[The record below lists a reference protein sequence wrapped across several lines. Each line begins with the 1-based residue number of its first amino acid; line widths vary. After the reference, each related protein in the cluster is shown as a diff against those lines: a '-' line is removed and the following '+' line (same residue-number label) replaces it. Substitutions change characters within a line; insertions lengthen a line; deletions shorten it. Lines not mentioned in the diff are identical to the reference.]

1 MRIICCLAKR
11 VKNNGGIFMRKRTN
25 TNRCFEM
32 LVRIAPVGGLLIIG
46 GCTSSKETLPSG
58 YQDYK
63 IQKGQYFVE
72 YSEKYDYWDV
82 LTIEY
87 PVLQDI
93 ETEQVAAINDIF
105 YKMAMEKV
113 NYWHLEPDTEV
124 KELQKEYSIFSSDV
138 HCEVPYH
145 SQHLVSVHFQE
156 AYAPISPVH
165 YIHMTERAANVDLTT
180 GKNYTLSDILTINE
194 DFSKLWCQQ
203 AYASGDYGDMI
214 QEDDDTYQTILAW
227 FLGEDQETAE
237 NYLLTPFYYLDENK
251 DFVIGIAYDPKANIV
266 VNDLPMDN
274 YIAVHIES
282 DLLAPYQTESEF
294 WNLYN
299 ASETAGTVLECADR
313 KDNIWLGKEAGVWDY
328 LESHGR

>member
-1 MRIICCLAKR
+1 
-11 VKNNGGIFMRKRTN
+11 MRKRTN
-25 TNRCFEM
+25 TNRCFGM
-32 LVRIAPVGGLLIIG
+32 LVRIAPVGALLIIG

-165 YIHMTERAANVDLTT
+165 YIHMTERDANVDLTT

>member
-1 MRIICCLAKR
+1 
-11 VKNNGGIFMRKRTN
+11 MRKRTN
-25 TNRCFEM
+25 TNRCFGM
-32 LVRIAPVGGLLIIG
+32 LVRIAPVGALLIIG

-156 AYAPISPVH
+156 AYPPISPVH

>member
-1 MRIICCLAKR
+1 
-11 VKNNGGIFMRKRTN
+11 MRKRTN

-63 IQKGQYFVE
+63 IQKEQYFVE

-251 DFVIGIAYDPKANIV
+251 DFVIVIAYDPKANIV

-274 YIAVHIES
+274 TLQYI
-282 DLLAPYQTESEF
+282 
-294 WNLYN
+294 
-299 ASETAGTVLECADR
+299 
-313 KDNIWLGKEAGVWDY
+313 
-328 LESHGR
+328 

>member
-1 MRIICCLAKR
+1 
-11 VKNNGGIFMRKRTN
+11 MRKRTN
-25 TNRCFEM
+25 TNRCFGM
-32 LVRIAPVGGLLIIG
+32 LVRIAPVGALLIIG

-63 IQKGQYFVE
+63 IQKEQYFVE

-282 DLLAPYQTESEF
+282 DLLVPYQTESEF

>member
-1 MRIICCLAKR
+1 
-11 VKNNGGIFMRKRTN
+11 MRKRTN
-25 TNRCFEM
+25 TNRCFGM
-32 LVRIAPVGGLLIIG
+32 LVRIAPVGALLIIG

-145 SQHLVSVHFQE
+145 S
-156 AYAPISPVH
+156 
-165 YIHMTERAANVDLTT
+165 
-180 GKNYTLSDILTINE
+180 
-194 DFSKLWCQQ
+194 
-203 AYASGDYGDMI
+203 
-214 QEDDDTYQTILAW
+214 
-227 FLGEDQETAE
+227 
-237 NYLLTPFYYLDENK
+237 
-251 DFVIGIAYDPKANIV
+251 
-266 VNDLPMDN
+266 
-274 YIAVHIES
+274 
-282 DLLAPYQTESEF
+282 
-294 WNLYN
+294 
-299 ASETAGTVLECADR
+299 
-313 KDNIWLGKEAGVWDY
+313 
-328 LESHGR
+328 

>member
-1 MRIICCLAKR
+1 
-11 VKNNGGIFMRKRTN
+11 MRKRIN
-25 TNRCFEM
+25 ANRYFGM
-32 LVRIAPVGGLLIIG
+32 LVRFATVGGLLITG
-46 GCTSSKETLPSG
+46 GCASSKETLPSG

-63 IQKGQYFVE
+63 IQKEQYFVE

-156 AYAPISPVH
+156 AYAPISPVY

-237 NYLLTPFYYLDENK
+237 DYLLTPFYYLDENK

-266 VNDLPMDN
+266 ANDLPMDN
-274 YIAVHIES
+274 SIAVHMES

-299 ASETAGTVLECADR
+299 ASETAGAVLECVDR
-313 KDNIWLGKEAGVWDY
+313 KDNLWLGKEAGVWDY

>member
-25 TNRCFEM
+25 TNRCFGM
-32 LVRIAPVGGLLIIG
+32 LVRIAPVGALLIIG

-294 WNLYN
+294 WNL
-299 ASETAGTVLECADR
+299 
-313 KDNIWLGKEAGVWDY
+313 
-328 LESHGR
+328 

>member
-1 MRIICCLAKR
+1 
-11 VKNNGGIFMRKRTN
+11 MRKRTN

-63 IQKGQYFVE
+63 IQKEQYFVE

-282 DLLAPYQTESEF
+282 DLLVPYQTESEF

>member
-1 MRIICCLAKR
+1 MQ
-11 VKNNGGIFMRKRTN
+11 KRTN

>member
-1 MRIICCLAKR
+1 
-11 VKNNGGIFMRKRTN
+11 MRKRTN

-113 NYWHLEPDTEV
+113 NYWHLEPDNEV

-203 AYASGDYGDMI
+203 AYASCDYGDMI

>member
-1 MRIICCLAKR
+1 MGESLCEKGQMQTDVLG
-11 VKNNGGIFMRKRTN
+11 V
-25 TNRCFEM
+25 
-32 LVRIAPVGGLLIIG
+32 LVRIATVGGLLIIG

-63 IQKGQYFVE
+63 IQKEQYFVE

-274 YIAVHIES
+274 NIAVHIES

>member
-1 MRIICCLAKR
+1 
-11 VKNNGGIFMRKRTN
+11 MRKRTN

>member
-1 MRIICCLAKR
+1 
-11 VKNNGGIFMRKRTN
+11 MRKRTN
-25 TNRCFEM
+25 TNRCFGM
-32 LVRIAPVGGLLIIG
+32 LVRIAPVGALLIIG

-328 LESHGR
+328 LESHGRKEACHWLFG

>member
-1 MRIICCLAKR
+1 
-11 VKNNGGIFMRKRTN
+11 MRKRTN

-227 FLGEDQETAE
+227 FLGEDQETSE

>member
-1 MRIICCLAKR
+1 
-11 VKNNGGIFMRKRTN
+11 MRKRTN
-25 TNRCFEM
+25 TNRCFGM
-32 LVRIAPVGGLLIIG
+32 LVRIAPVGALLIIG

-165 YIHMTERAANVDLTT
+165 YIHMTERAPNVDLTT

>member
-1 MRIICCLAKR
+1 
-11 VKNNGGIFMRKRTN
+11 MRKRTN
-25 TNRCFEM
+25 TNRCFGM
-32 LVRIAPVGGLLIIG
+32 LVRIAPVGALLIIG
-46 GCTSSKETLPSG
+46 GCTSSKEMLPSG

-194 DFSKLWCQQ
+194 DFPKLWCQQ

>member
-1 MRIICCLAKR
+1 
-11 VKNNGGIFMRKRTN
+11 MRKRTN

-251 DFVIGIAYDPKANIV
+251 DFVIGIAYDPRANIV

>member
-1 MRIICCLAKR
+1 
-11 VKNNGGIFMRKRTN
+11 MRKRTN

-165 YIHMTERAANVDLTT
+165 YIHMTELAANVDLTT

>member
-1 MRIICCLAKR
+1 MQKRMNQNKCLYALT
-11 VKNNGGIFMRKRTN
+11 GIMV
-25 TNRCFEM
+25 
-32 LVRIAPVGGLLIIG
+32 LGGLLWSD
-46 GCTSSKETLPSG
+46 GCASRKETLPSG

-63 IQKGQYFVE
+63 IQKEQYFVE

-93 ETEQVAAINDIF
+93 ETEQVAAINDIL

-113 NYWHLEPDTEV
+113 NYWHLEPDSEV

-145 SQHLVSVHFQE
+145 SQHLVSIHFQE
-156 AYAPISPVH
+156 AYAPISPVY
-165 YIHMTERAANVDLTT
+165 YIHLTERAANVDLTT

-203 AYASGDYGDMI
+203 VYASGDYGDMI
-214 QEDDDTYQTILAW
+214 LEDDDTYQTILAW
-227 FLGEDQETAE
+227 FLGEDKETAE
-237 NYLLTPFYYLDENK
+237 DYLLTPFFYLDENR
-251 DFVIGIAYDPKANIV
+251 DFVIGIAYDPKVNIV
-266 VNDLPMDN
+266 ANDLPMDN
-274 YIAVHIES
+274 SIAVHIKG

-299 ASETAGTVLECADR
+299 ASEAAGEVLECADLR
-313 KDNIWLGKEAGVWDY
+313 DNIWLGKEAGVWDY
-328 LESHGR
+328 LKSHGR

>member
-1 MRIICCLAKR
+1 
-11 VKNNGGIFMRKRTN
+11 MRKRTN
-25 TNRCFEM
+25 TNRCFGM
-32 LVRIAPVGGLLIIG
+32 LVRIAPVGALLIIG

-299 ASETAGTVLECADR
+299 LNSRLKIIHCSQSFDFSNFLQNSV
-313 KDNIWLGKEAGVWDY
+313 
-328 LESHGR
+328 

>member
-1 MRIICCLAKR
+1 
-11 VKNNGGIFMRKRTN
+11 MRKRTN
-25 TNRCFEM
+25 TNRCFGM
-32 LVRIAPVGGLLIIG
+32 LVRIAPVGALLIIG

-237 NYLLTPFYYLDENK
+237 NYLLTQFYYLDENK

-328 LESHGR
+328 LESHGRQEACHWLFG

>member
-1 MRIICCLAKR
+1 
-11 VKNNGGIFMRKRTN
+11 MRKRTN

-282 DLLAPYQTESEF
+282 DLLVPYQTESEF

>member
-1 MRIICCLAKR
+1 
-11 VKNNGGIFMRKRTN
+11 
-25 TNRCFEM
+25 M
-32 LVRIAPVGGLLIIG
+32 LVRIAPVGALLIIG

-251 DFVIGIAYDPKANIV
+251 DFVIVIAYDPKANIV

-274 YIAVHIES
+274 TLQYI
-282 DLLAPYQTESEF
+282 
-294 WNLYN
+294 
-299 ASETAGTVLECADR
+299 
-313 KDNIWLGKEAGVWDY
+313 
-328 LESHGR
+328 

>member
-1 MRIICCLAKR
+1 MRIICCLVKR

-25 TNRCFEM
+25 TNRCFGM
-32 LVRIAPVGGLLIIG
+32 LVRIAPVGALLIIG

-294 WNLYN
+294 WNL
-299 ASETAGTVLECADR
+299 
-313 KDNIWLGKEAGVWDY
+313 
-328 LESHGR
+328 

>member
-1 MRIICCLAKR
+1 
-11 VKNNGGIFMRKRTN
+11 MRKRTN

-93 ETEQVAAINDIF
+93 ETEPVGAINDIF

>member
-1 MRIICCLAKR
+1 
-11 VKNNGGIFMRKRTN
+11 MRKRTN
-25 TNRCFEM
+25 TNRCFGM
-32 LVRIAPVGGLLIIG
+32 LVRIAPVGALLIIG

-63 IQKGQYFVE
+63 IQKEQYFVE

-105 YKMAMEKV
+105 YKMAMKKV

-282 DLLAPYQTESEF
+282 DLLVPYQTESEF

>member
-1 MRIICCLAKR
+1 
-11 VKNNGGIFMRKRTN
+11 
-25 TNRCFEM
+25 M
-32 LVRIAPVGGLLIIG
+32 LVRIAPVGALLIIG

>member
-1 MRIICCLAKR
+1 M
-11 VKNNGGIFMRKRTN
+11 
-25 TNRCFEM
+25 
-32 LVRIAPVGGLLIIG
+32 
-46 GCTSSKETLPSG
+46 
-58 YQDYK
+58 
-63 IQKGQYFVE
+63 
-72 YSEKYDYWDV
+72 
-82 LTIEY
+82 
-87 PVLQDI
+87 
-93 ETEQVAAINDIF
+93 
-105 YKMAMEKV
+105 
-113 NYWHLEPDTEV
+113 
-124 KELQKEYSIFSSDV
+124 
-138 HCEVPYH
+138 
-145 SQHLVSVHFQE
+145 VSVHFQE
-156 AYAPISPVH
+156 AYAPISPVY

-237 NYLLTPFYYLDENK
+237 NYLLTQFYYLDENK

>member
-1 MRIICCLAKR
+1 
-11 VKNNGGIFMRKRTN
+11 MRKRTN
-25 TNRCFEM
+25 TNRCFGM

-299 ASETAGTVLECADR
+299 ASETAGTVL
-313 KDNIWLGKEAGVWDY
+313 
-328 LESHGR
+328 

>member
-1 MRIICCLAKR
+1 
-11 VKNNGGIFMRKRTN
+11 MRKRTN
-25 TNRCFEM
+25 ANRCFGM
-32 LVRIAPVGGLLIIG
+32 LVRIATVGGLLIIG

-63 IQKGQYFVE
+63 IQKEQYFVE

-180 GKNYTLSDILTINE
+180 GKNYTLSDILTISE

>member
-1 MRIICCLAKR
+1 
-11 VKNNGGIFMRKRTN
+11 
-25 TNRCFEM
+25 M

>member
-1 MRIICCLAKR
+1 
-11 VKNNGGIFMRKRTN
+11 MRKRTN
-25 TNRCFEM
+25 TNRCFGM
-32 LVRIAPVGGLLIIG
+32 LVRIAPVGALLIIG

-282 DLLAPYQTESEF
+282 DLLVPYQTESEF

>member
-1 MRIICCLAKR
+1 
-11 VKNNGGIFMRKRTN
+11 MRKRTN
-25 TNRCFEM
+25 TNRCFGM

>member
-1 MRIICCLAKR
+1 
-11 VKNNGGIFMRKRTN
+11 MRKRTN

-63 IQKGQYFVE
+63 IQKGQYVVE

>member
-1 MRIICCLAKR
+1 
-11 VKNNGGIFMRKRTN
+11 MRKRTN
-25 TNRCFEM
+25 TNRCFGM
-32 LVRIAPVGGLLIIG
+32 LVRIAPVGALLIIG

-214 QEDDDTYQTILAW
+214 QEDDDTYQTILAC

>member
-1 MRIICCLAKR
+1 
-11 VKNNGGIFMRKRTN
+11 MRKRTN
-25 TNRCFEM
+25 TNRCFGM
-32 LVRIAPVGGLLIIG
+32 LVRIAPVGALLIIG

-105 YKMAMEKV
+105 YKMEKV

>member
-1 MRIICCLAKR
+1 
-11 VKNNGGIFMRKRTN
+11 MRKRTN
-25 TNRCFEM
+25 TNRCFGM
-32 LVRIAPVGGLLIIG
+32 LVRIAPVGALLIIG

-194 DFSKLWCQQ
+194 DFSKLWYQQ

>member
-25 TNRCFEM
+25 TNRCFGM
-32 LVRIAPVGGLLIIG
+32 LVRIAPVGALLIIG

-214 QEDDDTYQTILAW
+214 QEDDDTY
-227 FLGEDQETAE
+227 
-237 NYLLTPFYYLDENK
+237 
-251 DFVIGIAYDPKANIV
+251 
-266 VNDLPMDN
+266 
-274 YIAVHIES
+274 
-282 DLLAPYQTESEF
+282 
-294 WNLYN
+294 
-299 ASETAGTVLECADR
+299 
-313 KDNIWLGKEAGVWDY
+313 
-328 LESHGR
+328 